1 MGLLPYSLKGDVIAG
16 VSVGVMLVPQS
27 IAFALLAGLPVQLGL
42 FSSFVPLLAYAFFGT
57 VRQQQIGPTAVL
69 CLLIGN
75 ALAASSYTSQNEL
88 IAASSLLSMI
98 VGLTTIVM
106 AVFRLGF
113 VVDFIPNSV
122 MDSWC
127 TASALTIFTS
137 QLPVNLGL
145 KMPRTNYW
153 WQTTGYILTHL
164 HQSNVPT
171 LLMGFGLLAFLLLLK
186 AWKSAGSAEARAKH
200 IVWRWFPK
208 QTNCGAFPALK
219 FVADF
224 SSLIA
229 VVLGWLW
236 GLAYRKGNVK
246 SVSFVGSISCTGFL
260 FGLPG
265 SGLPPAAW
273 SDLAV
278 AGIVIGVVGY
288 LQSIAVGAKVAGQFR
303 YSYDA
308 NQELVALG
316 LANCVC
322 GFMFGFPVSVGFS
335 RTATNIIFG
344 ATSQI
349 ASVLSAM
356 VVMLAVYLIMSV
368 VETLP
373 LAALSPLV
381 MQGAMGLFDFQSF
394 VTVWKGNRLEF
405 LLMVITFVVSL
416 VWTVQEGLY
425 AAFAGTIAMLVYHVS
440 LPNMAICGQMPDN
453 SFRDIR
459 YYPEAKLLKGC
470 RVVRMDASLCFANS
484 RRFKEFCLRASE
496 LPQAGAKV
504 QFLIIDF
511 KSINGI
517 DLTGCDRLVELAAT
531 LHRHGQTLL
540 VAAIKGPVMR
550 SLHYAGVQERLKK
563 HDSLLCWNMEQAI
576 ATANG
581 TLTHEDAD
589 VAVLDLKERLLTFSS
604 SRRKADPSPDSQAT
618 SI

>member
-16 VSVGVMLVPQS
+16 LSVGVMLVPQS

-42 FSSFVPLLAYAFFGT
+42 FSAFVPLLAYAFFGT
-57 VRQQQIGPTAVL
+57 VRQQQIGPTAVIS
-69 CLLIGN
+69 LLIGN
-75 ALAASSYTSQNEL
+75 ALAAAGYTSQNEL
-88 IAASSLLSMI
+88 IAASTVLSII
-98 VGLTTIVM
+98 VGLTTLVM

-113 VVDFIPNSV
+113 VVDFLPNSV

-127 TASALTIFTS
+127 TASAVTIFTS
-137 QLPVNLGL
+137 QLPVSLGIN
-145 KMPRTNYW
+145 MPRTNYW
-153 WQTTGYILTHL
+153 WQTSIYILTHL
-164 HQSNVPT
+164 PQSNVPT

-186 AWKSAGSAEARAKH
+186 AWKSAGSPEARAKH
-200 IVWRWFPK
+200 IIWRCFPK
-208 QTNCGAFPALK
+208 QTSSWAFRALK
-219 FVADF
+219 LLADF
-224 SSLIA
+224 SSLIS

-236 GLAYRKGNVK
+236 GLAYRKGGIK
-246 SVSFVGSISCTGFL
+246 SVSFVGPISCTGFL

-265 SGLPPAAW
+265 SGLPAAAW
-273 SDLAV
+273 SNLAA
-278 AGIVIGVVGY
+278 AGIIIGIVGY
-288 LQSIAVGAKVAGQFR
+288 LQSIAVGPKLAVQFR

-322 GFMFGFPVSVGFS
+322 GFMFGFPVSGGFS
-335 RTATNIIFG
+335 RTATNVIFG

-349 ASVLSAM
+349 ASALSAL

-373 LAALSPLV
+373 LASLSPLV
-381 MQGAMGLFDFQSF
+381 MQGALGLLDLQSF
-394 VTVWKGNRLEF
+394 VTVWKSSRLEF
-405 LLMVITFVVSL
+405 MLMVLTFVVSL

-440 LPNMAICGQMPDN
+440 VPNMAICGQMPDN

-459 YYPEAKLLKGC
+459 YYPEATLLKGC

-484 RRFKEFCLRASE
+484 RRFKEFCLRACE

-511 KSINGI
+511 KSINGV

-531 LHRHGQTLL
+531 LHRRGQALL

-563 HDSLLCWNMEQAI
+563 HCGLLCWNMEQAL

-589 VAVLDLKERLLTFSS
+589 VAVLDLTERLLSFSS
-604 SRRKADPSPDSQAT
+604 SRRKAERSPDSQAA